1 MASKACLQAATTA
14 SSLFPSLAHAKVFLS
29 LYLRVA
35 WTSAFKQFLLF
46 FRTTSFAKGT
56 KKTRRYGSVY
66 LGVNVLEKIERGLH
80 VKMLDSAP
88 FTVRPGNNNSRI
100 L

>member
-1 MASKACLQAATTA
+1 MAPKACLQAATTA
-14 SSLFPSLAHAKVFLS
+14 SSLSPSLAHAKFFLS

-46 FRTTSFAKGT
+46 FRTPSFAEVH

-66 LGVNVLEKIERGLH
+66 LGVDALE
-80 VKMLDSAP
+80 
-88 FTVRPGNNNSRI
+88 
-100 L
+100 

>member
-14 SSLFPSLAHAKVFLS
+14 SSLSPSLAHAKVFLS

-46 FRTTSFAKGT
+46 LGQHRLQKPQKNKTLWERIFGRQCTRKDRTRFAREDFGLCSF
-56 KKTRRYGSVY
+56 YGST
-66 LGVNVLEKIERGLH
+66 
-80 VKMLDSAP
+80 VKQ
-88 FTVRPGNNNSRI
+88 
-100 L
+100 

>member
-14 SSLFPSLAHAKVFLS
+14 SSLSPSLAHAKFFLS

-46 FRTTSFAKGT
+46 LGQYRLQKPQ
-56 KKTRRYGSVY
+56 KTRRYGSVY
-66 LGVNVLEKIERGLH
+66 LSVGVLQKIERGLH

-88 FTVRPGNNNSRI
+88 FAVR

>member
-14 SSLFPSLAHAKVFLS
+14 SSLSPSLAHAKFFLS

-46 FRTTSFAKGT
+46 FRTTSFAKAT
-56 KKTRRYGSVY
+56 KNKTLWERIFERRCTTKNRTRFAREDIGLCSFCGST
-66 LGVNVLEKIERGLH
+66 
-80 VKMLDSAP
+80 VKE
-88 FTVRPGNNNSRI
+88 
-100 L
+100 

>member
-14 SSLFPSLAHAKVFLS
+14 TSLSPSLAHAKVFLS

-46 FRTTSFAKGT
+46 FRTTSFAKAT
-56 KKTRRYGSVY
+56 KNKTLWERIFGRQCTRKDRTRFAREDFGLCSFYGST
-66 LGVNVLEKIERGLH
+66 
-80 VKMLDSAP
+80 VKQ
-88 FTVRPGNNNSRI
+88 
-100 L
+100 